1 MIMALKPAHKKVLTE
16 THFEHV
22 GELKKVLASDEF
34 DGSRVIYAIT
44 NPEKTEIVYVG
55 DTEQGR
61 DVRGRLKSHMK
72 DREKV
77 GLVEENSDVYIH
89 LMITEF
95 YVLDTFEEL
104 VGALPA
110 LNKRK
115 SQKHA

>member
-1 MIMALKPAHKKVLTE
+1 MALKKPHKQVLDE
-16 THFEHV
+16 MHFELF
-22 GELKKVLASDEF
+22 GELGKALKSDEY
-34 DGSRVIYAIT
+34 DGFRVIYAIT
-44 NPEKTEIVYVG
+44 NPDKTEIVYVG

-89 LMITEF
+89 VMVTE
-95 YVLDTFEEL
+95 YSVLSTFEEL
-104 VGALPA
+104 VGGLPV

-115 SQKHA
+115 VAKHV

>member
-1 MIMALKPAHKKVLTE
+1 MALKKAHKQVLDE
-16 THFEHV
+16 MHFEHV
-22 GELKKVLASDEF
+22 GELSKALKSDEF

-44 NPEKTEIVYVG
+44 NPDKSEVIYVG

-89 LMITEF
+89 VMITEF
-95 YVLDTFEEL
+95 AVLSAFEDL
-104 VGALPA
+104 TGGLPA

-115 SQKHA
+115 VQKHV